1 MERFAHLVFFLL
13 GLFLPLR
20 VSSGQEEALRQ
31 PVVRLATYNVHGG
44 LEASAGTVA
53 RFLSGLNLD
62 LLSMQEVPSQE
73 YLETIASGTGLVHFT
88 LMDRFKAVLSRT
100 PLADTQRLPLI
111 TGRGVIRTT
120 ATLRGIPVSVYA
132 IHNSWDQQGDR
143 ENSQIVNE
151 LLPLDANPR
160 KILLGDFND
169 EHYSTQNIVLERA
182 LNDAWTDLG
191 VRPGDRTTW
200 PATGFAGTEG
210 HQLID
215 LLLYDPAGGMFP
227 VSASIPKLAPVL
239 SDHRPVV
246 FNLRLSDPVFVEP
259 PQDFAVDA
267 FFGPEVL
274 ELRFDREVDV
284 PGASNPAR
292 YAIGR
297 PGGEGGEVEVLRV
310 RVDRHRRRVR
320 MVTGPQVPGTRYVLT
335 VEGVAARGGEAGMP
349 PTSREYT
356 FADNLV
362 SNPGAEDGLAG
373 WVVTGA
379 MEAAT
384 GLGQLQAYTGESF
397 FAGGASDAESRA
409 SQSISLERFAGLIDE
424 GRAAAHLGAC
434 LAAAYLS
441 FPGGESRAE
450 PYDESEVSFV
460 FLDGD
465 GVELR
470 SASSGKYDTLYW
482 WPYRETVAVPPATRT
497 VRVVVAANRRTLIG
511 GTRND
516 GAIDEVFFGIEARPA
531 SHGNL
536 GGNLLVNPGAEVVD
550 LGSWSIEGDFR
561 RALNRTRFFTDYL
574 VTRSGDGMF
583 MAYPSRKAGDTALSQ
598 TADLPAG
605 AQYLRWGGRLKSFAS
620 LMGIG
625 IEVEALDAGAAV
637 LGSAGTGPL
646 LCAQWESVSGVFRV
660 PAGARRARF
669 RVSAGGRGRAAFADD
684 LFLEAL
690 GSPDGAAWFE
700 RGDVDRS
707 GNLNITDAVAIL
719 QFLFALPAPG
729 GFCADSADV
738 DDDGRVAVTD
748 AIRLLQHLYR
758 GGPPPEEPRPGN
770 PGPDPTP
777 DDLGCE

>member
-1 MERFAHLVFFLL
+1 MDRFAHLVFFLF
-13 GLFLPLR
+13 GLILPLQA
-20 VSSGQEEALRQ
+20 SPWQEEVLRQ

-44 LEASAGTVA
+44 LEASAATVA
-53 RFLSGLNLD
+53 RFLSGLDLD

-88 LMDRFKAVLSRT
+88 LMDRFKAILSRT
-100 PLADTQRLPLI
+100 PLEDTSRIPLV

-132 IHNSWDQQGDR
+132 IHNSWDQPGDR
-143 ENSQIVNE
+143 ENRQIVNE

-191 VRPGDRTTW
+191 VRPGERTTW

-215 LLLYDPAGGMFP
+215 LLLYAPTGGMFP

-246 FNLRLSDPVFVEP
+246 FNMRLSDPVFIEP
-259 PQDFAVDA
+259 PQEFIVDA
-267 FFGPEVL
+267 FFGPEVI

-284 PGASNPAR
+284 PGASRPQR
-292 YAIGR
+292 YTIRRLGR
-297 PGGEGGEVEVLRV
+297 EGGMVEVLRV

-320 MVTGPQVPGTRYVLT
+320 MVTGVHEPGTRYALT
-335 VEGVAARGGEAGMP
+335 VEGVAARGGQEGMS
-349 PTSREYT
+349 PTSREYA
-356 FADNLV
+356 FVENLV
-362 SNPGAEDGLAG
+362 FNPGAEEGVAG
-373 WVVTGA
+373 WAVSGGMEAVTG
-379 MEAAT
+379 
-384 GLGQLQAYTGESF
+384 LSQLQAYSGEAF

-409 SQSISLERFAGLIDE
+409 IQSVSLESFAGLIDE
-424 GRAAAHLGAC
+424 GRAALHLGAC

-450 PYDESEVSFV
+450 PYDESEVSFSL
-460 FLDGD
+460 LDAD
-465 GVELR
+465 GAELW

-482 WPYRETVAVPPATRT
+482 WPYRGTVAVPPGTRS

-516 GAIDEVFFGIEARPA
+516 GAIDAVFVGIEAHSR

-536 GGNLLVNPGAEVVD
+536 TGNLLSNPGAED
-550 LGSWSIEGDFR
+550 GGLDGWSVEGDFR
-561 RALNRTRFFTDYL
+561 RGLNMARFFTDYL

-583 MAYPSRKAGDTALSQ
+583 MAYPSREAGDTLLSQ
-598 TADLPAG
+598 VVDLPDG
-605 AQYLRWGGRLKSFAS
+605 VQYLGWGGRLKSFAS

-625 IEVEALDAGAAV
+625 IGVEVLDVDNEVVHAD
-637 LGSAGTGPL
+637 GTGPL
-646 LCAQWESVSGVFRV
+646 KCAQWERVVGSFRV
-660 PAGARRARF
+660 PAGARRVRF
-669 RVSAGGRGRAAFADD
+669 RVFAGGRGRAAFADD

-690 GSPDGAAWFE
+690 GGSGGAAWFE

-707 GNLNITDAVAIL
+707 GNLNITDAVVIL

-729 GFCADSADV
+729 GFCADAADV
-738 DDDGRVAVTD
+738 DDDGRIAVTD
-748 AIRLLQHLYR
+748 AIRLLQHLYM
-758 GGPPPEEPRPGN
+758 GGPPPEEPRQGN

-777 DDLGCE
+777 DDLECE